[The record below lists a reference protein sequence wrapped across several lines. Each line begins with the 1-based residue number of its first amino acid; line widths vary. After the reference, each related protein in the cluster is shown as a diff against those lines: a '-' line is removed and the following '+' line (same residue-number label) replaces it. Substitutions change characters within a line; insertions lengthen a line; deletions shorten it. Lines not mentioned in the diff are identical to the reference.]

1 MYRLKQTD
9 VVGLVK
15 PAIDV
20 HTLGILSFAQILRD
34 CGIRVEIADDEVNRE
49 IDTISDDKPLDA
61 LIRWIRDRHIDVL
74 GFSYRLDPE
83 RGVGLFARLVER
95 LRRLGLMAREGGP
108 LVALWFAGLPPACR
122 RAAERVP
129 IVDATFQGDESYE
142 EVLEKLG
149 LPAHLVPKEASAELA
164 YDKARL
170 ELGSEIIKNRKYL
183 EIKPIDRSGSKR
195 FGLWGE
201 RV

>member
-1 MYRLKQTD
+1 MYRVKQTD

-15 PAIDV
+15 PSIDA
-20 HTLGILSFAQILRD
+20 HTLGILSFAQMLRD
-34 CGIRVEIADDEVNRE
+34 CGIRVEIAGEDVNKE
-49 IDTISDDKPLDA
+49 IDTISNDRSLDV
-61 LIRWIRDRHIDVL
+61 LVRWIRDRHIDIL
-74 GFSYRLDPE
+74 GYSYRLDPE
-83 RGVGLFARLVER
+83 RGVEIFARLVER

-108 LVALWFAGLPPACR
+108 IVALWFAGLPPACR

-129 IVDATFQGDESYE
+129 FVDATFQGNESYE

-149 LPAHLVPKEASAELA
+149 LPAHLVPEQASVELA

-183 EIKPIDRSGSKR
+183 ELKPIDRSGSKR

>member
-1 MYRLKQTD
+1 MYRVKQTD

-15 PAIDV
+15 PSIDA
-20 HTLGILSFAQILRD
+20 HTLGILSFAQMLRD
-34 CGIRVEIADDEVNRE
+34 CGIRVEIAGEDVNKE
-49 IDTISDDKPLDA
+49 IDTISNDRSLDV
-61 LIRWIRDRHIDVL
+61 LVRWIRDRHIDIL
-74 GFSYRLDPE
+74 GYSYRLDPE
-83 RGVGLFARLVER
+83 RGVEIFARLVER

-108 LVALWFAGLPPACR
+108 IVALWFAGLPPPGW

-129 IVDATFQGDESYE
+129 VVDATFQGNESYE

-149 LPAHLVPKEASAELA
+149 LPAHLVPEQASVELA

-183 EIKPIDRSGSKR
+183 
-195 FGLWGE
+195 
-201 RV
+201 

>member
-61 LIRWIRDRHIDVL
+61 LIRWIRDRHIDIL
-74 GFSYRLDPE
+74 GYSYRL
-83 RGVGLFARLVER
+83 
-95 LRRLGLMAREGGP
+95 
-108 LVALWFAGLPPACR
+108 
-122 RAAERVP
+122 
-129 IVDATFQGDESYE
+129 
-142 EVLEKLG
+142 
-149 LPAHLVPKEASAELA
+149 
-164 YDKARL
+164 
-170 ELGSEIIKNRKYL
+170 
-183 EIKPIDRSGSKR
+183 
-195 FGLWGE
+195 
-201 RV
+201 